1 MSPAQIRTAVLPVT
15 VGTTQDARMARPEAR
30 AKAAPEAGSATAT
43 RAGAILRGQKQA
55 QAILARGS
63 KSFALAGALLGSGIR
78 QDAAVLYAWCRLA
91 DDRLDLAPSD
101 QRRQAVTELRAELD
115 AVYRGSVSHPLLV
128 ALHDLVTRI
137 QLPRAYLEAL
147 IDGFAMDAEGAYYSS
162 ASALDLYAYHVA
174 GVVGLM
180 MCQVLGVRDQ
190 HCLPRAAHL
199 GMAMQLTNICRDVVE
214 DWRYGR
220 QYLPLDQITPD
231 KLRQAAEA
239 SPGADSARATVAL
252 TVAALLERAD
262 GYYESGLKGL
272 NGLGWRSALAI
283 GAAARI
289 YRAIGRRIAKRRF
302 DVFAGR
308 AVVSLP
314 TKLVLAGASA
324 VSLLR
329 DLPRRLLRAKT
340 RLARPTTT
348 VRFSDVQNPV

>member
-1 MSPAQIRTAVLPVT
+1 
-15 VGTTQDARMARPEAR
+15 
-30 AKAAPEAGSATAT
+30 
-43 RAGAILRGQKQA
+43 
-55 QAILARGS
+55 
-63 KSFALAGALLGSGIR
+63 
-78 QDAAVLYAWCRLA
+78 
-91 DDRLDLAPSD
+91 
-101 QRRQAVTELRAELD
+101 
-115 AVYRGSVSHPLLV
+115 
-128 ALHDLVTRI
+128 
-137 QLPRAYLEAL
+137 
-147 IDGFAMDAEGAYYSS
+147 
-162 ASALDLYAYHVA
+162 
-174 GVVGLM
+174 
-180 MCQVLGVRDQ
+180 
-190 HCLPRAAHL
+190 
-199 GMAMQLTNICRDVVE
+199 MAMQLTNICRDVVE

-348 VRFSDVQNPV
+348 VRFSDVQSPV